1 MQPVLNQQKL
11 KALVYYI
18 EVPIFV
24 KFHHKPHIVGCRNF
38 SCEGSTELSARNKRT
53 NQKVSGVLERLA
65 SEYT

>member
-18 EVPIFV
+18 EVPFLSNFTTSPIIDCRIF
-24 KFHHKPHIVGCRNF
+24 F
-38 SCEGSTELSARNKRT
+38 CEGSTKLSARNKRT

-65 SEYT
+65 SE